1 MLKCYG
7 TGFGPPLSVK
17 RRRMEDEVSHGF
29 NCCINY
35 SFITLFFALSI
46 PVTARSKAW
55 VGGLSL
61 AGISGSNPAGVM
73 DLSLSL
79 ASVVCCQV
87 EVYED

>member
-1 MLKCYG
+1 MAHR
-7 TGFGPPLSVK
+7 FPLGGEWK
-17 RRRMEDEVSHGF
+17 DEVSHGF
-29 NCCINY
+29 NCCTNY
-35 SFITLFFALSI
+35 SFITLLFALSI

-79 ASVVCCQV
+79 SFVSVVCCQV
-87 EVYED
+87 EVCED